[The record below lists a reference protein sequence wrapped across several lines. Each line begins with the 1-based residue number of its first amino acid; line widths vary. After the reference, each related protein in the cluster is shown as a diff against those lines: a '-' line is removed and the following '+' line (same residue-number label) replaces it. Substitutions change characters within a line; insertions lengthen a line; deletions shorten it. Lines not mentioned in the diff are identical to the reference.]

1 MVVFSDVDRFYN
13 NPVARVGAPLNKNDN
28 RVEEAEANTA
38 FIVEACNQHDELK
51 RRADIAEQRE
61 QALVEALRFYAD
73 PKNWTGG
80 TILDMEA
87 SHFDGWSKAQ
97 AALSA
102 WEASNPARQAS
113 NGDRHA
119 GEAKHNG

>member
-1 MVVFSDVDRFYN
+1 MTEPSKMPARIWARKNGGFPGGFEFGEWETNNLSYPTSTVF
-13 NPVARVGAPLNKNDN
+13 
-28 RVEEAEANTA
+28 
-38 FIVEACNQHDELK
+38 I
-51 RRADIAEQRE
+51 RADIAEQRE

-102 WEASNPARQAS
+102 WEASNA
-113 NGDRHA
+113 
-119 GEAKHNG
+119 

>member
-1 MVVFSDVDRFYN
+1 M
-13 NPVARVGAPLNKNDN
+13 PARIWCD
-28 RVEEAEANTA
+28 EECATKWLVTPTKGDTVY
-38 FIVEACNQHDELK
+38 I
-51 RRADIAEQRE
+51 RADIAEQM
-61 QALVEALRFYAD
+61 AEALRFYAD

-102 WEASNPARQAS
+102 WEASNA
-113 NGDRHA
+113 
-119 GEAKHNG
+119 